1 MVKKQ
6 EILSLSNDESIIL
19 LLLAPS
25 DPHLLYGCRET
36 PARIVP
42 VINSNNMVN
51 NPPYSTMMGKQNKLV
66 MLISTP
72 DEVVVLLAVI
82 L

>member
-1 MVKKQ
+1 M
-6 EILSLSNDESIIL
+6 ISESIIL

-25 DPHLLYGCRET
+25 DPHLYGCRKT
-36 PARIVP
+36 PARTVP
-42 VINSNNMVN
+42 AINSNNMVN